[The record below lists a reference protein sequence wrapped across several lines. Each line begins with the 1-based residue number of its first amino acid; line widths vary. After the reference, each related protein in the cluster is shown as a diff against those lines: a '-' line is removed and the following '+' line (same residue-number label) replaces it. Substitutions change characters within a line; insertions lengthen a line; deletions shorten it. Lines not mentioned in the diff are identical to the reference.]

1 VPSPGDEAALLEVAA
16 ASATH
21 PLPRDRPL
29 WSVTVVNGLTGGR
42 SALVLVI
49 HPVLADGIGG
59 LAALAL
65 LIDGALLASEVPFPT
80 PPPTTENFSSTRP
93 PRDFAPSAGGPPASD

>member
-1 VPSPGDEAALLEVAA
+1 MKPPCWKSPRLQPRTRCPAIAHCGR
-16 ASATH
+16 S
-21 PLPRDRPL
+21 PL
-29 WSVTVVNGLTGGR
+29 SNGLTGGR

-65 LIDGALLASEVPFPT
+65 LIDGALLASKVPFPT